1 MLDQLEFLILNSLQT
16 LFDQFGWAG
25 VFAVMVLENATGITP
40 SEIILTLAGWM
51 LLSAHNLHPS
61 MILFGGLVAGLGSTV
76 GSSLAYWAARLG
88 GRPLIDR
95 LARFFRLDPSLITV
109 AENQFQRWGSGLVLI
124 GRVIPGVRTLVSLP
138 AGLARMSFP
147 VFFAATFAGTFIWCT
162 LLVGAGYLL
171 GHEWRLISGYLK
183 QFLPFL
189 LAGGLSAL
197 ALYFFLRMRRP
208 LASAASE
215 IE

>member
-1 MLDQLEFLILNSLQT
+1 MLNQLEFVILNSLQT

-25 VFAVMVLENATGITP
+25 VFVIMVLENATGITP
-40 SEIILTLAGWM
+40 SEIILTLAGWL
-51 LLSAHNLHPS
+51 LLSAHNLPPI
-61 MILFGGLVAGLGSTV
+61 MILFGGLVAALGSTA

-95 LARFFRLDPSLITV
+95 LARFFRLDPSLVT
-109 AENQFQRWGSGLVLI
+109 ATENQFQRWGPGLVLI

-138 AGLARMSFP
+138 AGLARMPYP
-147 VFFAATFAGTFIWCT
+147 VFCAATFTGTFIWCT
-162 LLVGAGYLL
+162 LLIGAGYLL
-171 GHEWRLISGYLK
+171 GHEWRLISGYLQ

-189 LAGGLSAL
+189 LAGGLSAVG
-197 ALYFFLRMRRP
+197 LYFFLRTRRP